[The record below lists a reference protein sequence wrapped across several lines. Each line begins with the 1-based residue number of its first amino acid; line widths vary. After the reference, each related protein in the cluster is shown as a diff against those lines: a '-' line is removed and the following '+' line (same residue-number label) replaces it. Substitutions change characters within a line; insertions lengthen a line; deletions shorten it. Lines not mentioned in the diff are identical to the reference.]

1 MSFELVAERLKAVAD
16 PTRLRIVALL
26 RDRDFCICELVPYF
40 NISQPA
46 VSKHMQRLRAAKLVT
61 EQRKGQWVFY
71 SLAEELPASIQ
82 QLVNELPD
90 LSQEIDALQQKGL
103 LVCCD

>member
-1 MSFELVAERLKAVAD
+1 MSFELMADRLKALAD

-26 RDRDFCICELVPYF
+26 KTRDFCICELVPYF

-46 VSKHMQRLRAAKLVT
+46 VSKHMQRLRAVKLVS

-71 SLAEELPASIQ
+71 SLAGDLPSSIQ
-82 QLVNELPD
+82 DLIDDLPD
-90 LSQEIDALQQKGL
+90 LSSEIKELEDKGL
-103 LVCCD
+103 LVWCD